1 MVDMKAL
8 SNAYTLR
15 DLKES
20 HNVSLTSSVNS
31 EKQKCQVGVSS
42 DYVLNPIEKHCW
54 FVFRVTYNQLNK
66 VIDYLNSC
74 QIITYFPQTYSLKN
88 INGKKKKVL
97 VPLLPNII
105 FAYTTREKANSVVK
119 KSMCS
124 CLKYYLDKTKNRE
137 LNGYHPPLT
146 VKFSEMINFIKI
158 THLNN
163 EHVLAF
169 SPEKII
175 CKYKSGDK
183 VRVVDGE
190 FKGVV
195 GRVARVAGQQ
205 RIVVEIEG
213 LCVIATAYVPSSFI
227 RPI

>member
-1 MVDMKAL
+1 MIA
-8 SNAYTLR
+8 TIQE
-15 DLKES
+15 LKY
-20 HNVSLTSSVNS
+20 N
-31 EKQKCQVGVSS
+31 
-42 DYVLNPIEKHCW
+42 LNIE
-54 FVFRVTYNQLNK
+54 
-66 VIDYLNSC
+66 
-74 QIITYFPQTYSLKN
+74 QTYTEEDAY
-88 INGKKKKVL
+88 
-97 VPLLPNII
+97 LLQLL
-105 FAYTTREKANSVVK
+105 EVSEQSVFN
-119 KSMCS
+119 
-124 CLKYYLDKTKNRE
+124 YLDKTKNRE